1 MSYAAAPLLDPK
13 QCRYL
18 TPEVWG
24 GSSITVGY
32 ENYIA
37 TFVDSAG
44 VTFLIVP
51 KWARRCVVQLAQCSI
66 NIDDVDRQE
75 PCCIQRDFEDLP
87 NFEGN
92 PGIAVRGVTLNQ
104 FQSREL
110 NVEQVDR
117 LLFFAGAERFT
128 ISLEFTP

>member
-13 QCRYL
+13 QARYL
-18 TPEVWG
+18 TPEGWG

-32 ENYIA
+32 ENYIG
-37 TFVDSAG
+37 TFLDSAG
-44 VTFLIVP
+44 VTFLVVP

-75 PCCIQRDFEDLP
+75 PVCIQRDFEDVP
-87 NFEGN
+87 SADAI
-92 PGIAVRGVTLNQ
+92 PRIAVRGVTLNQ

-110 NVEQVDR
+110 NVTGVDR
-117 LLFFAGAERFT
+117 LLFFAGAEKLT
-128 ISLEFTP
+128 ISLEFT